1 MKGATTIFLFYD
13 RITSSEID
21 WILRWRMFSQ
31 ARQSNSKEITT
42 YTHFLTIK
50 QMRTRGCTYLLN
62 QNDVFWIGQRL
73 RYQKINSPIWFV
85 SGDMCPQIKSTNIWV
100 FWSKNRSKTTKNL
113 WSQPLANSENIILV
127 QQICGWPEA
136 APGLCGQWEGT

>member
-1 MKGATTIFLFYD
+1 MIVKPHSKSESLSEVRSDCKMTWATTILLFYD

-50 QMRTRGCTYLLN
+50 QMRTRG
-62 QNDVFWIGQRL
+62 
-73 RYQKINSPIWFV
+73 
-85 SGDMCPQIKSTNIWV
+85 
-100 FWSKNRSKTTKNL
+100 
-113 WSQPLANSENIILV
+113 
-127 QQICGWPEA
+127 WPEA
-136 APGLCGQWEGT
+136 APRLSGQWEGT